1 MKLDGLKE
9 GWTNPFDC
17 CVTVQEGRSKR
28 RYYHLGEGMDFT
40 GVTAITG
47 GEPPAYAW
55 ASWIATEAGR
65 LFALHNAGMDD
76 VKFESVWDGNHLE
89 WVASPVSPGERLV
102 DGYLEGHGTR
112 MSQRAA
118 DRGTVTELLLTDWQ
132 KFGYIAEEDVE
143 DWLKHKLYEF
153 RPDGKAWQC
162 HFDEVYPYCL
172 GLRAFLEEHNVEIKA
187 TSVLVLHDKLK
198 YATVVDLWAVIDGT
212 LYSLNLKT
220 SSATRRDHAE
230 QVSAEFYATH
240 YVPTG
245 AVEAVPYEKVRKAM
259 VPGILIVDG
268 GKATLRK
275 LNDPSYWFE
284 SFKAA
289 HARWERNLAPM
300 PFDTVKAS
308 KAEAQAV
315 TA

>member
-1 MKLDGLKE
+1 MKLDGLTP
-9 GWTNPFDC
+9 GWTDPFHC
-17 CVTVQEGRSKR
+17 CQTVQEGRSKR
-28 RYYHLGEGMDFT
+28 RYYRLGEGMDYT

-47 GEPPAYAW
+47 GDPPAYAW
-55 ASWIATEAGR
+55 ATWISQEAAR

-76 VKFESVWDGNHLE
+76 VKFESVWNGEHLD

-118 DRGTVTELLLTDWQ
+118 DRGTVTELLLADWA
-132 KFGYIAEEDVE
+132 KLGYVAEDDLGE
-143 DWLKHKLYEF
+143 WLKHKLYDY

-162 HFDEVYPYCL
+162 HFDEVYPYAFQ
-172 GLRAFLEEHNVEIKA
+172 LRAFLESHNVEIKA

-230 QVSAEFYATH
+230 QVAAEFYATH

-245 AVEAVPYEKVRKAM
+245 ATEAQPYDKIRKAM
-259 VPGILIVDG
+259 VPGILLVTQEG
-268 GKATLRK
+268 ASLRK
-275 LNDPSYWFE
+275 LEDPSYWFE

-300 PFDTVKAS
+300 PFTTVKRG
-308 KAEAQAV
+308 KEAV